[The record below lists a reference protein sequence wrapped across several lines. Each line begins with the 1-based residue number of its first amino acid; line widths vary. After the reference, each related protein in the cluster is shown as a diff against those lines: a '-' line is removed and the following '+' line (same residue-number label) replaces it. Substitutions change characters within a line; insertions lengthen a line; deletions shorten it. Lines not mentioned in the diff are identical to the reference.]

1 MADKYR
7 LEHRVD
13 KIKITRALMCLI
25 FLFACNNVHAK
36 KTAERLPL
44 EQRQENYI
52 EIQNLNLNNKELEKF
67 GTISTMEYT
76 MLRPI
81 ALQLESCLLRLD
93 ELNQTK
99 CKFYQRQCKKE
110 LKKNKAFIAGD
121 IKELK
126 RQIRQKKEYYKILYI
141 NETTRAQHLMLR
153 ETIKNI
159 TNDKMQLW

>member
-25 FLFACNNVHAK
+25 FLFVCNNAHAE
-36 KTAERLPL
+36 KTVERLPL

-52 EIQNLNLNNKELEKF
+52 EIQNLNLNERKLEKF
-67 GTISTMEYT
+67 DTIRTMEYA

-93 ELNQTK
+93 ELNQKRTQEK
-99 CKFYQRQCKKE
+99 QGIRCRRCQRIKKT
-110 LKKNKAFIAGD
+110 NKA
-121 IKELK
+121 EK
-126 RQIRQKKEYYKILYI
+126 RIL
-141 NETTRAQHLMLR
+141 
-153 ETIKNI
+153 
-159 TNDKMQLW
+159 

>member
-25 FLFACNNVHAK
+25 FLFVCNNAHAE
-36 KTAERLPL
+36 KTVERLPL

-52 EIQNLNLNNKELEKF
+52 EIQNLNLNERKLEKF
-67 GTISTMEYT
+67 DTIRTMEYA

-99 CKFYQRQCKKE
+99 CRFYQRQCKKE
-110 LKKNKAFIAGD
+110 LKKNKAFVAGD
-121 IKELK
+121 VKELK
-126 RQIRQKKEYYKILYI
+126 RQIRQKKEYYKTLYI

-159 TNDKMQLW
+159 TNDKIQLW